1 MCKNLILD
9 STIFF
14 YLAQNAIR
22 MDGVAQLSETQ
33 LVEKIRQIRSE
44 AELNHLIEETQ
55 HRLSDASIDGW
66 YSFSSAVIRLINAVN
81 PLYIEDPAEWDMLKR
96 ARVLIHRQ
104 SSHMLAS

>member
-1 MCKNLILD
+1 
-9 STIFF
+9 
-14 YLAQNAIR
+14 

-55 HRLSDASIDGW
+55 HRFSDASIDGW